1 MNVGDLVILDYPDNY
16 DKIKDSRYV
25 KTFGGQPLKIKEVQ
39 PMDRAIYD
47 IVKNRS
53 CWNGDRNLYILDHPK
68 LTYCKFTSILLH
80 LVSSYDKLE
89 TIF

>member
-1 MNVGDLVILDYPDNY
+1 
-16 DKIKDSRYV
+16 
-25 KTFGGQPLKIKEVQ
+25 
-39 PMDRAIYD
+39 MDRAIYD